1 MKKNILVTSALVGSL
16 MLLGG
21 NAIAQTK
28 IDGTLAIGYKQ
39 IKNDLA
45 ASKINDVRA
54 MGRES
59 QLNVTNTGN
68 LNVGGL
74 KYAAGFALEFDG
86 GDEKQTNGSISIG
99 NENTYVDIIAG
110 NTTITFGVDHIQ
122 NSDRTTANFVGLN
135 VEDLDN
141 QNTFF
146 LSSVG
151 ANPKESMGGGIIQN
165 TPFGNFSILYVPG
178 NGINGLNDDLDHAAV
193 SEASQATSVTNTDR
207 SSAYEVGFVGGLGVK
222 GLNVHAFKNKEKA
235 SPGALNQN
243 KSLEGTNYGVS
254 YNFGN
259 FTVGAD
265 KKKSKGKFTTTTDE
279 VNTETS
285 QNAYGIA
292 YAITPTLTLGLN
304 YAKADTNGIT
314 TSVMD
319 EKFRGIALGY
329 NLGPVV
335 AEVQYGQ
342 YQNAKGVDTAD
353 FDSMYAR
360 LTTKF

>member
-1 MKKNILVTSALVGSL
+1 MFLGS
-16 MLLGG
+16 

-28 IDGTLAIGYKQ
+28 IGGSLALGYKQ
-39 IKNDLA
+39 INFDLA
-45 ASKINDVRA
+45 SSKINNVRA

-59 QLNVTNTGN
+59 QIDVSNTGN

-86 GDEKQTNGSISIG
+86 GEEKVTTGGLSIS
-99 NENTYVDIIAG
+99 NENYYVDFIMG
-110 NTTITFGVDHIQ
+110 TTTLTFGVDHIQ

-151 ANPKESMGGGIIQN
+151 ANPKEAMGVGIIQG
-165 TPFGNFSILYVPG
+165 TPFGNLSVLYVPG

-193 SEASQATSVTNTDR
+193 SEASQATTVPNTDR
-207 SSAYEVGFVGGLGVK
+207 SSAYEVGFAGSLGIK

-235 SPGALNQN
+235 SPGALNVN
-243 KSLEGTNYGVS
+243 KSLEGTNFGVS
-254 YNFGN
+254 YNFGD
-259 FTVGAD
+259 FTIGAD
-265 KKKSKGKFTTTTDE
+265 KKRSKGSFTATTAE
-279 VNTETS
+279 VNKDTS
-285 QNAYGIA
+285 QNAVGIA

-304 YAKADTNGIT
+304 YAKASTENVLT
-314 TSVMD
+314 ALHD

-342 YQNAKGVDTAD
+342 YQNAKGVDEAD
-353 FDSMYAR
+353 FESMYAR